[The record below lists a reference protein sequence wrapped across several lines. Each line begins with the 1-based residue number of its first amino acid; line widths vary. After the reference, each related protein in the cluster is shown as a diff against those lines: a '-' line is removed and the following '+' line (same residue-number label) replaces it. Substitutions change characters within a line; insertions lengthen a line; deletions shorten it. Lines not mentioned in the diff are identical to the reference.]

1 MRRRTILIGHAPN
14 SRAKFPRKKRA
25 NVLVNLLIK
34 GNKSR
39 EKENSKL
46 FLHRFYLTTG
56 FLLIYPFFQ
65 LYWESNMV
73 FKKLRHQL
81 FRSLKFN
88 LSSPHP
94 SLSPLTPILTSS
106 HPSLPLLPLPL
117 LTPRSLPLTPQL
129 HALAKTPYDS
139 LLFWAAWM
147 ETRNSP
153 TYLF

>member
-1 MRRRTILIGHAPN
+1 
-14 SRAKFPRKKRA
+14 
-25 NVLVNLLIK
+25 
-34 GNKSR
+34 
-39 EKENSKL
+39 
-46 FLHRFYLTTG
+46 
-56 FLLIYPFFQ
+56 
-65 LYWESNMV
+65 MV

-81 FRSLKFN
+81 FRPLKFN

-139 LLFWAAWM
+139 LLFLSSVDGNEKLADLPLLM
-147 ETRNSP
+147 RGLD
-153 TYLF
+153 LFVIRMIWEKKKQKKNIKTLTSWLQSECRDGVGVGGDYGKF